1 MRCLEHM
8 KVIEILRLKEMNLF
22 TYRDI
27 AASVDCSK
35 TTVGEILSRCKK
47 HGLTYADASHMSQ
60 EQISE
65 IIYPESFG
73 PRQVKDEPDW
83 EAIHKRLTSSKR
95 VNLQYIWEEEYRPTN
110 PNGYSYSRFCA
121 KYAAWKKA
129 SGKKVVLPQEREPG
143 KELFIDWVG
152 DTLACVTD
160 SETNTIREAHF
171 FVTTMGDSSYPFV
184 EAFPD
189 ETQENWIQ
197 GHLDALEWY
206 GGVPKIFVLHYG
218 VAVIPARIVKPRDKP
233 SVESGVG
240 WLETW
245 LLEWLSGRS
254 YHSFAALNQDI
265 KERVAELSL
274 RPFQHRDG
282 SRSSNF
288 IALDKP
294 ALRALPKDTF
304 EFFYTKLVSRVPNN
318 YHVEWRSFYYS
329 VPYMYYD
336 KPVTVHAYA
345 KRIEIFLRNGE
356 RIAVHPRRFTG
367 RRYVTI
373 TEHMPP
379 NHQAVV
385 SMRLTADI
393 TVRKPPGSA
402 STHTV
407 LSARSLRA

>member
-47 HGLTYADASHMSQ
+47 HGLTYADASHMTQ
-60 EQISE
+60 EQINE

-171 FVTTMGDSSYPFV
+171 FV
-184 EAFPD
+184 
-189 ETQENWIQ
+189 
-197 GHLDALEWY
+197 
-206 GGVPKIFVLHYG
+206 
-218 VAVIPARIVKPRDKP
+218 
-233 SVESGVG
+233 
-240 WLETW
+240 
-245 LLEWLSGRS
+245 RS
-254 YHSFAALNQDI
+254 I
-265 KERVAELSL
+265 
-274 RPFQHRDG
+274 
-282 SRSSNF
+282 SR
-288 IALDKP
+288 
-294 ALRALPKDTF
+294 
-304 EFFYTKLVSRVPNN
+304 
-318 YHVEWRSFYYS
+318 
-329 VPYMYYD
+329 
-336 KPVTVHAYA
+336 
-345 KRIEIFLRNGE
+345 
-356 RIAVHPRRFTG
+356 
-367 RRYVTI
+367 
-373 TEHMPP
+373 
-379 NHQAVV
+379 
-385 SMRLTADI
+385 
-393 TVRKPPGSA
+393 
-402 STHTV
+402 
-407 LSARSLRA
+407 